1 MYLYDV
7 VSLILTEPHT
17 NLGVLTKE
25 SNQITPA
32 HLAVK
37 KVSLSVT
44 LKQTEG
50 LLVNHVVIGII
61 LKMVVMISCD
71 TIPDFMAD
79 KE

>member
-17 NLGVLTKE
+17 NLDVLTKE